1 MTSTTIA
8 PVAPTAPT
16 LVAPS
21 TPAVLPSSC
30 RSAVPVVTIR
40 SAELPNT
47 GDGTGGRLIRRK
59 EFLGESNRTTSLK
72 TLSCDLSEILVKNLS
87 LRRSETSER
96 RPHADTLEQLE
107 PATSSGPVVQQHPQ
121 CIGTAGSGTI
131 DGRVSSSGSGAASG
145 DSRAQTTLCDT
156 FTSVNKLIRL
166 KRVSSDGNNLS
177 RLSTVVTTTNASGGC
192 GGGPGGGAGANYTK
206 ILEPDPGKPPP
217 PSGSFKRVEISVCE
231 RTPSVTQCGDHGP
244 DRQPPVSES
253 ESESGEECAN
263 NEYPKQRAAAPVH
276 KSVIV
281 NQLDQVDEHCPL
293 LAVNEDGRAP
303 TALALQK
310 KKATLVFTRKKIP
323 EAAAT
328 VRRSSERDLTS
339 PGVGASSCSASKV
352 LVRRRVRLSG
362 DWLGRSVDNG
372 EKVEFKRRSLQWPIG
387 LTSGDSRTTTQLAD
401 LVEGNR
407 RSGADTA
414 NKFRHSWNAPGYD
427 ILEEDS
433 GVEQRGVDFGKD
445 FASIIHNLAGLRN
458 HHLANGTHESV
469 SLLEQHSPQI
479 VPTRAA
485 RPTSLGGSGQ
495 GLRRGPASWIQSSPM
510 VPSSGVAGTGAGA
523 GPGGGGVGGTGGNG
537 EGSPHTG
544 SLTGP
549 VPRKRRFEAFLKNLV
564 GRRPS
569 KEPPPAAP
577 PPPPPPLLSSPEI
590 KISKSPSEHNL
601 ADIARSRLNIST
613 TSLSSVHQRLWSVVP
628 LLKRDVSCNSLASPK
643 TTPLLLDSQMASS
656 GEGGGGGPGL
666 LTLGGLKAGAAGGPR
681 GLRKCETVL
690 ALTNATSQTLE
701 PIRPLNRLRNCASVA
716 TCSRCSSLLSLA
728 AAGSRYSL
736 NASNGAFVPVSATEA
751 HEPTEVPKNPKKGS
765 LDGGSKRKYV
775 GNLLRLTTTSC
786 SSSSSSSGA
795 SSPSSS
801 STPSSSSSGAS
812 SPSPNSA
819 TGSPAGA
826 SVSSKTVMFSPSPTQ
841 LLPVSPINSHSA
853 TTTTTTTKALTP
865 TIKFTCKLC
874 LGEFSAENL
883 TRITQC
889 ACSFCTECMTA
900 YIEFEISEGAYEV
913 SCPDAMCPAQG
924 IITIAEITALASSS
938 LVEKHHRY
946 RLNREVELDRFR
958 TWCPKAGCETI
969 CLVGSREQQA
979 GDQAGA
985 NQTGSSICSDRI
997 VPLSPSSSSMP
1008 SPCAVHCPTCREDFC
1023 SGCKKAWHPTMS
1035 CEENSRRLAVDG
1047 QTDALG
1053 IPFDN
1058 DLIKCCPMCT
1068 VPIEKDEGCA
1078 QMMCKRCKHVF
1089 CWYCLASLDDD
1100 FLLRH
1105 YDKGPC
1111 KNKLGHSRA
1120 SVVWHRAQVIGIF
1133 AGFGILLLVASPLL
1147 LLAAP
1152 CIVCCKCRICS
1163 GAAKLEETEVDYDD
1177 AAVALH
1183 SSTGPQR

>member
-8 PVAPTAPT
+8 TAVPSASA

-21 TPAVLPSSC
+21 TVAPC
-30 RSAVPVVTIR
+30 RSSTGVATLRSVEPVPNAGADPANGGNR
-40 SAELPNT
+40 SV
-47 GDGTGGRLIRRK
+47 RRK
-59 EFLGESNRTTSLK
+59 KECLAEAGRTTSLK

-87 LRRSETSER
+87 LKRSETSER
-96 RPHADTLEQLE
+96 RPQTDTLEELLT
-107 PATSSGPVVQQHPQ
+107 ASGPGVP
-121 CIGTAGSGTI
+121 AGSGI
-131 DGRVSSSGSGAASG
+131 PDSGGASGSASSSGNPYG
-145 DSRAQTTLCDT
+145 SRTQGTLCDT
-156 FTSVNKLIRL
+156 FTSVNKFIRL
-166 KRVSSDGNNLS
+166 KRVSSDGSNLS
-177 RLSTVVTTTNASGGC
+177 RLSSVVAIATTTGTTSGNATTGVT
-192 GGGPGGGAGANYTK
+192 ANYSK
-206 ILEPDPGKPPP
+206 IVDPVVPGKPPP
-217 PSGSFKRVEISVCE
+217 NSTFKRVEISVCE
-231 RTPSVTQCGDHGP
+231 RKPSSNSSCVGLADA
-244 DRQPPVSES
+244 RSVSES
-253 ESESGEECAN
+253 ESESGEESGS
-263 NEYPKQRAAAPVH
+263 EQLTSVVRKG
-276 KSVIV
+276 VIV
-281 NQLDQVDEHCPL
+281 NQLDQVDENCPL
-293 LAVNEDGRAP
+293 LALDGDGRPP
-303 TALALQK
+303 TIALHK
-310 KKATLVFTRKKIP
+310 KKATLVFTRKKDP
-323 EAAAT
+323 AVVNTTTHVPTE
-328 VRRSSERDLTS
+328 SLSLSGTS
-339 PGVGASSCSASKV
+339 CTGAPKV
-352 LVRRRVRLSG
+352 LLRRRVRLSG
-362 DWLGRSVDNG
+362 DWLGKGTDNG
-372 EKVEFKRRSLQWPIG
+372 GVKGELKRRSLQWPIG
-387 LTSGDSRTTTQLAD
+387 TQPSGSGSRTAELRDETD
-401 LVEGNR
+401 GPW
-407 RSGADTA
+407 SGGTSRDSTS
-414 NKFRHSWNAPGYD
+414 KFRHSWNAPGYD
-427 ILEEDS
+427 ILEEDT
-433 GVEQRGVDFGKD
+433 GTGGGRGGDLGKD

-479 VPTRAA
+479 VPSRAA

-495 GLRRGPASWIQSSPM
+495 GLRRGPASWMQSSPM
-510 VPSSGVAGTGAGA
+510 VPTSGVSAGA
-523 GPGGGGVGGTGGNG
+523 GGGGGGGGGGVGIGNT
-537 EGSPHTG
+537 ESSPHAG
-544 SLTGP
+544 ALSGP
-549 VPRKRRFEAFLKNLV
+549 VPRKRRIEAFLKNLV

-569 KEPPPAAP
+569 KEPPPAP
-577 PPPPPPLLSSPEI
+577 PPPLPPPLLSSPEI

-601 ADIARSRLNIST
+601 AEITRSRLNIST
-613 TSLSSVHQRLWSVVP
+613 TSLSSVQQKLWSVVP

-643 TTPLLLDSQMASS
+643 TTPLLLDSQLASS
-656 GEGGGGGPGL
+656 GGGPGGL
-666 LTLGGLKAGAAGGPR
+666 VPACGAGLKGPGGPG

-690 ALTNATSQTLE
+690 ALSSAASQTLE

-736 NASNGAFVPVSATEA
+736 NASNGAFVPVSGSNDANELA
-751 HEPTEVPKNPKKGS
+751 DVPKSKRS
-765 LDGGSKRKYV
+765 HADGGSSKRKHV
-775 GNLLRLTTTSC
+775 GNLLRLTTNSC

-795 SSPSSS
+795 SSPCSS
-801 STPSSSSSGAS
+801 STPSSSSSGSS
-812 SPSPNSA
+812 SPGAISA
-819 TGSPAGA
+819 TGSPAAA
-826 SVSSKTVMFSPSPTQ
+826 SLSAKTVMFHPSPTP
-841 LLPVSPINSHSA
+841 LVPVSPINLSA
-853 TTTTTTTKALTP
+853 TTTTTTTTAMTTTTVKALTP

-969 CLVGSREQQA
+969 CLVGSSEQQP
-979 GDQAGA
+979 GQAGQNQASGA
-985 NQTGSSICSDRI
+985 NVCSDRI

-1035 CEENSRRLAVDG
+1035 CEENSRRLAEDG
-1047 QTDALG
+1047 QSDALG

-1183 SSTGPQR
+1183 SGGLQR

>member
-8 PVAPTAPT
+8 AVVAPSAPT
-16 LVAPS
+16 LVAP
-21 TPAVLPSSC
+21 TTTVPC
-30 RSAVPVVTIR
+30 RSSVPVVTIR
-40 SAELPNT
+40 SVDLPNP
-47 GDGTGGRLIRRK
+47 GDGIGGTSGGRLIRRK
-59 EFLGESNRTTSLK
+59 EFLSETNRTTSLK

-96 RPHADTLEQLE
+96 RSHADTLDELS
-107 PATSSGPVVQQHPQ
+107 ATSSDSVQQHPQ
-121 CIGTAGSGTI
+121 CRIITAGSGT
-131 DGRVSSSGSGAASG
+131 DCVGSSGSSG
-145 DSRAQTTLCDT
+145 SVVDSSDRAQGTLCDT

-166 KRVSSDGNNLS
+166 KRVSSDGNNLN
-177 RLSTVVTTTNASGGC
+177 RLSAVVTTNVGG
-192 GGGPGGGAGANYTK
+192 GANYTK
-206 ILEPDPGKPPP
+206 IVDQSVPGKPPL
-217 PSGSFKRVEISVCE
+217 GSLRRVEISVCE
-231 RTPSVTQCGDHGP
+231 RTPSPKPIGNSAS
-244 DRQPPVSES
+244 VSNRPAVSGES
-253 ESESGEECAN
+253 ESESCEEESG
-263 NEYPKQRAAAPVH
+263 NELSQGVVR

-281 NQLDQVDEHCPL
+281 NQLDQVDERCPL
-293 LAVNEDGRAP
+293 LVVDEDGRTP
-303 TALALQK
+303 TIALQK
-310 KKATLVFTRKKIP
+310 KKSTLVFTRKKVP
-323 EAAAT
+323 ESSTTPAVIA
-328 VRRSSERDLTS
+328 RRSSDRDLTS
-339 PGVGASSCSASKV
+339 DATGSSCGTSKV
-352 LVRRRVRLSG
+352 LLRRRVRLSG
-362 DWLGRSVDNG
+362 DWLGKSVENS
-372 EKVEFKRRSLQWPIG
+372 EKREVKRRSLQWPVG
-387 LTSGDSRTTTQLAD
+387 LSSAAGSDSRTAHLTDVL
-401 LVEGNR
+401 ECGR
-407 RSGADTA
+407 RSRGDTP

-433 GVEQRGVDFGKD
+433 GVGGKGADLGKD

-479 VPTRAA
+479 VPSRAT

-495 GLRRGPASWIQSSPM
+495 GLRRGPTSWIQSSPM
-510 VPSSGVAGTGAGA
+510 VPTSGVGTGVV
-523 GPGGGGVGGTGGNG
+523 GGVGGGGNG
-537 EGSPHTG
+537 ESSPHTG
-544 SLTGP
+544 ALSSGP
-549 VPRKRRFEAFLKNLV
+549 APRRRRIQIFLKNLV

-569 KEPPPAAP
+569 KEAPPAAP
-577 PPPPPPLLSSPEI
+577 PPPSPPLLSSPEI

-601 ADIARSRLNIST
+601 AEITRSRLNIST
-613 TSLSSVHQRLWSVVP
+613 TSLSSVHQKLWSVVP

-656 GEGGGGGPGL
+656 GECTGGHGLLTIGGLKDAGGPG
-666 LTLGGLKAGAAGGPR
+666 

-736 NASNGAFVPVSATEA
+736 NASNGAFVPVSSGGS
-751 HEPTEVPKNPKKGS
+751 HDGNEPPDVPKPKKAS
-765 LDGGSKRKYV
+765 IDGGSKRKYV

-786 SSSSSSSGA
+786 SSSSSSSAA

-801 STPSSSSSGAS
+801 ATPSSSSSGAS

-819 TGSPAGA
+819 TGSPAGGA
-826 SVSSKTVMFSPSPTQ
+826 SVSSKTVMFAPSPTQ
-841 LLPVSPINSHSA
+841 LVPVSPINSS
-853 TTTTTTTKALTP
+853 TSITMTTTKALTP

-924 IITIAEITALASSS
+924 IITIAEITELASSS

-969 CLVGSREQQA
+969 CLVGASEQQA
-979 GDQAGA
+979 AGQAGT
-985 NQTGSSICSDRI
+985 NQTGSTVCTDRI

-1023 SGCKKAWHPTMS
+1023 SGCKKTWHPTMS

-1183 SSTGPQR
+1183 SSSGLQR

>member
-1 MTSTTIA
+1 MRTVEPA
-8 PVAPTAPT
+8 AN
-16 LVAPS
+16 APS
-21 TPAVLPSSC
+21 DPSVGATTSG
-30 RSAVPVVTIR
+30 V
-40 SAELPNT
+40 
-47 GDGTGGRLIRRK
+47 GRQVRKK
-59 EFLGESNRTTSLK
+59 EFLAEVNRTSSLK

-87 LRRSETSER
+87 LKRSETSER
-96 RPHADTLEQLE
+96 RPRDTLEEELST
-107 PATSSGPVVQQHPQ
+107 ATLGPVQQH
-121 CIGTAGSGTI
+121 GTTVGGSGT
-131 DGRVSSSGSGAASG
+131 DGGSGIGAYGSSSSSGNRTQG
-145 DSRAQTTLCDT
+145 TLCDT
-156 FTSVNKLIRL
+156 FTSVNKFIRL
-166 KRVSSDGNNLS
+166 KRVSSDGSNLS
-177 RLSTVVTTTNASGGC
+177 RLASVVTTTNAGGSG
-192 GGGPGGGAGANYTK
+192 ASNYTK
-206 ILEPDPGKPPP
+206 IVEPAPGRPAV
-217 PSGSFKRVEISVCE
+217 PSGGSAFKRVEISVCE
-231 RTPSVTQCGDHGP
+231 RTPPRNKQIGCAADQRRRSASG
-244 DRQPPVSES
+244 S
-253 ESESGEECAN
+253 ESESGEESGS
-263 NEYPKQRAAAPVH
+263 ELSTSGGGGVVRKS
-276 KSVIV
+276 SVIV
-281 NQLDQVDEHCPL
+281 NQLDQVDERCPL
-293 LAVNEDGRAP
+293 LVVDGGDGRAS
-303 TALALQK
+303 TIALHK
-310 KKATLVFTRKKIP
+310 KKSTLVYTRKKVP
-323 EAAAT
+323 EEA
-328 VRRSSERDLTS
+328 SEVASDLTL
-339 PGVGASSCSASKV
+339 SAPKV
-352 LVRRRVRLSG
+352 LLRRHVRLSG
-362 DWLGRSVDNG
+362 DQRLVRGV
-372 EKVEFKRRSLQWPIG
+372 EKGVKRRSLQWPIG
-387 LTSGDSRTTTQLAD
+387 FQTSCSDSITAELTDVAESPHR
-401 LVEGNR
+401 V
-407 RSGADTA
+407 GADTSHR
-414 NKFRHSWNAPGYD
+414 FRHSWNAPGYD
-427 ILEEDS
+427 ILEEDGG
-433 GVEQRGVDFGKD
+433 GVGVKGGDFGKD

-479 VPTRAA
+479 VPSRAT
-485 RPTSLGGSGQ
+485 RPTSLGGTGPA
-495 GLRRGPASWIQSSPM
+495 GLRRGPSSWMQSSPM
-510 VPSSGVAGTGAGA
+510 VVSTGGGTGT
-523 GPGGGGVGGTGGNG
+523 GGGGGNGG

-544 SLTGP
+544 SLTAP

-569 KEPPPAAP
+569 KEPPPPAPP

-601 ADIARSRLNIST
+601 ADITRSRLNIST
-613 TSLSSVHQRLWSVVP
+613 TSLSSVHQKLWSVVP

-643 TTPLLLDSQMASS
+643 TTPLLLDSQLASS
-656 GEGGGGGPGL
+656 AGEGAVGIGHP
-666 LTLGGLKAGAAGGPR
+666 TGLKERPGG

-690 ALTNATSQTLE
+690 ALTSATSQTLE

-736 NASNGAFVPVSATEA
+736 NASNGAFVPVVPGSNDRQ
-751 HEPTEVPKNPKKGS
+751 EVSDVAVAPKSKKASGDGS
-765 LDGGSKRKYV
+765 SKRKYV

-786 SSSSSSSGA
+786 SSSSSSSAA
-795 SSPSSS
+795 SSPCSS
-801 STPSSSSSGAS
+801 STSSSSSSSGAS
-812 SPSPNSA
+812 SPCPNVASC
-819 TGSPAGA
+819 SPAGA
-826 SVSSKTVMFSPSPTQ
+826 IATGCGGGGSVSSKTIMFVPSPTMPV
-841 LLPVSPINSHSA
+841 PVSPTTNAAI
-853 TTTTTTTKALTP
+853 TTTTITKALTP

-924 IITIAEITALASSS
+924 IITIAEITSLASSS

-969 CLVGSREQQA
+969 CLVGATDQHGGQA
-979 GDQAGA
+979 GS
-985 NQTGSSICSDRI
+985 NQTGSGTVCSDRI
-997 VPLSPSSSSMP
+997 VPLSPSSSNMP
-1008 SPCAVHCPTCREDFC
+1008 SACAVHCPTCREDFC

-1183 SSTGPQR
+1183 SSSGLQR

>member
-8 PVAPTAPT
+8 TVAPSAPT
-16 LVAPS
+16 LVAP
-21 TPAVLPSSC
+21 TASC
-30 RSAVPVVTIR
+30 RTSVPVVTIR
-40 SAELPNT
+40 SVELPST
-47 GDGTGGRLIRRK
+47 GDSVGVTSGGRLLRRK
-59 EFLGESNRTTSLK
+59 ELLAETNRTRSLK

-96 RPHADTLEQLE
+96 RSHAADTLEELSV
-107 PATSSGPVVQQHPQ
+107 TSSDSVQHPQ
-121 CIGTAGSGTI
+121 CSIAAAGSGTT
-131 DGRVSSSGSGAASG
+131 DCVGCSGGSSSGYDSGANRTQG
-145 DSRAQTTLCDT
+145 TLCDT
-156 FTSVNKLIRL
+156 FTSVNKFIRL

-177 RLSTVVTTTNASGGC
+177 RLSSTVVTAN
-192 GGGPGGGAGANYTK
+192 GAGGTNYTK
-206 ILEPDPGKPPP
+206 IHEPTPGKLP
-217 PSGSFKRVEISVCE
+217 PSSFKRVEISVCE
-231 RTPSVTQCGDHGP
+231 S
-244 DRQPPVSES
+244 VSES
-253 ESESGEECAN
+253 DKEQLRPPGSE
-263 NEYPKQRAAAPVH
+263 VH

-281 NQLDQVDEHCPL
+281 NQLDQVDENCPL
-293 LAVNEDGRAP
+293 LVVDENGRAP
-303 TALALQK
+303 TIALQK
-310 KKATLVFTRKKIP
+310 KKATLVFTRKKVP
-323 EAAAT
+323 EDSAT
-328 VRRSSERDLTS
+328 PVTCRRVSERDLTTCES
-339 PGVGASSCSASKV
+339 GASKV
-352 LVRRRVRLSG
+352 LLRRRVRLSG
-362 DWLGRSVDNG
+362 DWLGKGVENG
-372 EKVEFKRRSLQWPIG
+372 EKRELKRRSLQWPIG
-387 LTSGDSRTTTQLAD
+387 LSASGNSDSRTSHFSDALAD
-401 LVEGNR
+401 GEHR
-407 RSGADTA
+407 RGGADTSS
-414 NKFRHSWNAPGYD
+414 KFRHSWNAPGYD
-427 ILEEDS
+427 ILEEDT
-433 GVEQRGVDFGKD
+433 GVEGKGEDLGKD

-479 VPTRAA
+479 VPSRAT

-495 GLRRGPASWIQSSPM
+495 GLRRGPSSWIQSSPM
-510 VPSSGVAGTGAGA
+510 VPTSGVAT
-523 GPGGGGVGGTGGNG
+523 GGGVGGGVGGGGGNG
-537 EGSPHTG
+537 NGGESSPHTG
-544 SLTGP
+544 ALSGP

-601 ADIARSRLNIST
+601 AEITRSRLNIST
-613 TSLSSVHQRLWSVVP
+613 TSLSSVHQKLWSVVP
-628 LLKRDVSCNSLASPK
+628 LLKRDVSCTSLASPK
-643 TTPLLLDSQMASS
+643 TTPLLLDSQCASS
-656 GEGGGGGPGL
+656 GECAGGPGL
-666 LTLGGLKAGAAGGPR
+666 LTLGGMKAGAGVSG

-736 NASNGAFVPVSATEA
+736 NASNGAFVPVSGSQDGN
-751 HEPTEVPKNPKKGS
+751 EPIEPPKTTSTKKGS
-765 LDGGSKRKYV
+765 LDGSSKRKYV

-786 SSSSSSSGA
+786 SSSSSSSAA

-826 SVSSKTVMFSPSPTQ
+826 SVSSKTVMFAPSPTQ
-841 LLPVSPINSHSA
+841 LVPVSPISSAA
-853 TTTTTTTKALTP
+853 TTNTTTKALTP

-969 CLVGSREQQA
+969 CLVGATEQQA
-979 GDQAGA
+979 GQAGGI
-985 NQTGSSICSDRI
+985 NQTGSSVCPDRI

-1183 SSTGPQR
+1183 SSSGLQR

>member
-8 PVAPTAPT
+8 AVVAPSAPT
-16 LVAPS
+16 LVAP
-21 TPAVLPSSC
+21 TTTAPC
-30 RSAVPVVTIR
+30 RSSVPVVSIR
-40 SAELPNT
+40 SVDLPNT
-47 GDGTGGRLIRRK
+47 AGDGIGGNTSGGRLIRRK
-59 EFLGESNRTTSLK
+59 EFLSETNRTTSLK

-96 RPHADTLEQLE
+96 RPHADTLDVLS
-107 PATSSGPVVQQHPQ
+107 AASSGTVQQHSQ
-121 CIGTAGSGTI
+121 CSIITAGSGGT
-131 DGRVSSSGSGAASG
+131 DCVGSSSGSSVCAVDSG
-145 DSRAQTTLCDT
+145 SRTQGTLCDT
-156 FTSVNKLIRL
+156 FTSVNKFIRL

-177 RLSTVVTTTNASGGC
+177 RLSAVVTTNAGG
-192 GGGPGGGAGANYTK
+192 GANYTK
-206 ILEPDPGKPPP
+206 IVDQPVPGKPPP
-217 PSGSFKRVEISVCE
+217 GSFKRVEISVCE
-231 RTPSVTQCGDHGP
+231 RAPSKKPFGHSA
-244 DRQPPVSES
+244 QPTVCES
-253 ESESGEECAN
+253 ESDSGEEEESS
-263 NEYPKQRAAAPVH
+263 NELSKGGVVR

-293 LAVNEDGRAP
+293 LVVDEDGRAP
-303 TALALQK
+303 TIALQK
-310 KKATLVFTRKKIP
+310 KKTTLVFTRKKVP
-323 EAAAT
+323 EGTSSAT
-328 VRRSSERDLTS
+328 ATIARRSSDRDLTS
-339 PGVGASSCSASKV
+339 SATGSACGASKV
-352 LVRRRVRLSG
+352 LLRRRVRLSG
-362 DWLGRSVDNG
+362 DWLGKSVETS
-372 EKVEFKRRSLQWPIG
+372 EKREVKRRSLQWPIG
-387 LTSGDSRTTTQLAD
+387 VSSAAGSSDNRTAQFSDVL
-401 LVEGNR
+401 ECGR
-407 RSGADTA
+407 RSSGTTP

-427 ILEEDS
+427 ILEEES
-433 GVEQRGVDFGKD
+433 GLGGKGEHLGKD
-445 FASIIHNLAGLRN
+445 FASIIHNLAGLRS

-479 VPTRAA
+479 VPSRAT

-495 GLRRGPASWIQSSPM
+495 GLRRGPTSWIQSSPLVPTSGVGTVGM
-510 VPSSGVAGTGAGA
+510 VSGVAG
-523 GPGGGGVGGTGGNG
+523 GGNG
-537 EGSPHTG
+537 ESSPHTG
-544 SLTGP
+544 ALSGGP

-564 GRRPS
+564 WWPS

-590 KISKSPSEHNL
+590 KISKSPSEQNL
-601 ADIARSRLNIST
+601 AEITRSRLNIST
-613 TSLSSVHQRLWSVVP
+613 TSLSSVHQKLWSVVP

-643 TTPLLLDSQMASS
+643 TTPLLLDGQMASS
-656 GEGGGGGPGL
+656 GECTGGPGL
-666 LTLGGLKAGAAGGPR
+666 LTIGGLKGTGGPG

-736 NASNGAFVPVSATEA
+736 NASNGAFVPVSSGGSHDEND
-751 HEPTEVPKNPKKGS
+751 PPDVPKPKKAS
-765 LDGGSKRKYV
+765 LDGVSKRKYV

-801 STPSSSSSGAS
+801 ATPSSSSSGAS

-826 SVSSKTVMFSPSPTQ
+826 SVSSKTVMFAPSPTQ
-841 LLPVSPINSHSA
+841 QLVPVSPINSSS
-853 TTTTTTTKALTP
+853 TLTTTKALTP

-969 CLVGSREQQA
+969 CLVGATEQQA
-979 GDQAGA
+979 GQAGT
-985 NQTGSSICSDRI
+985 NQTGSTVCTDRI

-1023 SGCKKAWHPTMS
+1023 SGCKKTWHPTMS

-1183 SSTGPQR
+1183 STSGLQR

>member
-1 MTSTTIA
+1 MTSTTMA
-8 PVAPTAPT
+8 TVAPSAAT

-21 TPAVLPSSC
+21 IPCLTTFPVATA
-30 RSAVPVVTIR
+30 RSVDQTVNI
-40 SAELPNT
+40 
-47 GDGTGGRLIRRK
+47 GDQGVGATNGGRLARKK
-59 EFLGESNRTTSLK
+59 EFLAEVNRTASLK

-87 LRRSETSER
+87 LKRSETSER
-96 RPHADTLEQLE
+96 RTQSEAFEELSTTTPGQVLQHLQHSPAVGSDTDGCSGIG
-107 PATSSGPVVQQHPQ
+107 ANSGYGSSGNRTQ
-121 CIGTAGSGTI
+121 GTF
-131 DGRVSSSGSGAASG
+131 
-145 DSRAQTTLCDT
+145 CDT
-156 FTSVNKLIRL
+156 FTSVNKFIRL
-166 KRVSSDGNNLS
+166 KRVSSDGSNLS
-177 RLSTVVTTTNASGGC
+177 RLSSVVTTTNAGS
-192 GGGPGGGAGANYTK
+192 GANHTK
-206 ILEPDPGKPPP
+206 IVESASSKPPT
-217 PSGSFKRVEISVCE
+217 GTFKRVEISVCE
-231 RTPSVTQCGDHGP
+231 RTPSDKPIGCVAEGSHVRRPG
-244 DRQPPVSES
+244 SES
-253 ESESGEECAN
+253 ESESGEESG
-263 NEYPKQRAAAPVH
+263 NELACDVVR

-281 NQLDQVDEHCPL
+281 NQLDQVDERCPL
-293 LAVNEDGRAP
+293 LVDGDDPAS
-303 TALALQK
+303 TIALHK
-310 KKATLVFTRKKIP
+310 KKTTLLFTRKKVP
-323 EAAAT
+323 EEPGEA
-328 VRRSSERDLTS
+328 SDLTPTAS
-339 PGVGASSCSASKV
+339 GSLCGGAPKV
-352 LVRRRVRLSG
+352 LLRRHVRLSG
-362 DWLGRSVDNG
+362 DQWLGKSVETSG
-372 EKVEFKRRSLQWPIG
+372 KGALKRRSLQWPAGFQASCSESITTE
-387 LTSGDSRTTTQLAD
+387 LTNVAENPRKGC
-401 LVEGNR
+401 
-407 RSGADTA
+407 A
-414 NKFRHSWNAPGYD
+414 NTSHKFRHSWNAPGYD

-433 GVEQRGVDFGKD
+433 GVDAKGGDFGKD

-458 HHLANGTHESV
+458 HHLANGTQESV

-479 VPTRAA
+479 VPSKAT
-485 RPTSLGGSGQ
+485 RPTSLGGTGQ
-495 GLRRGPASWIQSSPM
+495 GLRRGPTSWMQSSPM
-510 VPSSGVAGTGAGA
+510 VPTSGTGTA
-523 GPGGGGVGGTGGNG
+523 GGVGSGGGHG

-569 KEPPPAAP
+569 KEPPPAP

-601 ADIARSRLNIST
+601 ADITRSRLNIST
-613 TSLSSVHQRLWSVVP
+613 TSLSSVHQKLWSVVP

-643 TTPLLLDSQMASS
+643 TTPLLLDSQLTSS
-656 GEGGGGGPGL
+656 GDGAVGLGPLSIGSGLKVGPG
-666 LTLGGLKAGAAGGPR
+666 

-690 ALTNATSQTLE
+690 ALTSATSQTLE

-736 NASNGAFVPVSATEA
+736 NASNGAFVPVPGSNDRQ
-751 HEPTEVPKNPKKGS
+751 EVNEGAAIAAPKTKKTSGDGS
-765 LDGGSKRKYV
+765 SKRKYV

-786 SSSSSSSGA
+786 SSSSSTSAA
-795 SSPSSS
+795 SSPCSS
-801 STPSSSSSGAS
+801 STSSSSSSSGAS
-812 SPSPNSA
+812 SPLPNTV
-819 TGSPAGA
+819 TGSPAGVSA
-826 SVSSKTVMFSPSPTQ
+826 TGGGSISSKNVMFVASPTKLVSVSPT
-841 LLPVSPINSHSA
+841 NNA
-853 TTTTTTTKALTP
+853 TTTTTITKALTP

-969 CLVGSREQQA
+969 CLVGATDQHASQA
-979 GDQAGA
+979 GP
-985 NQTGSSICSDRI
+985 NQTGSSAVCSDRI

-1008 SPCAVHCPTCREDFC
+1008 SACAVHCPTCREDFC

-1183 SSTGPQR
+1183 SSSGPQR